1 MFSLGEYM
9 RTLWR
14 FIAGFFKWTW
24 RLLNF
29 VREMVLNLFFIFLVL
44 VGVGIWMQ
52 VSNSDTKE
60 TAGRGALLLDISGVI
75 VDKPDSSQRFSRL
88 SRQLLGASSDRRQ
101 ENSLFDIVNTIRQA
115 KDDRNI
121 TGIVMDLKNFAGG
134 DQPSMQYIG
143 KALKEFRDSG
153 KPVYAIG
160 ENYSQG
166 QYYLASF
173 ANKIWLSPQGVVDLH
188 GFATNGL
195 YYKSLLD
202 KLKVSTHV
210 FRVGTY
216 KSAVE
221 PFIRDDMSPAARE
234 ADSRWIGELWQ
245 NYLNTVAAN
254 RQIPAQQVFPGAQG
268 LLDGLTKTGGD
279 TAKYALD
286 NKLVDALASSAEIEK
301 ALTKEFGWSK
311 ADKNYRAISYYDYA
325 LKTPADT
332 GDSIGVVFANGAIM
346 DGEETQGNVGGD
358 TTAAQIRDARL
369 DPKVKAIVLR
379 VNSPGGSVTASEVIR
394 SELAAARAAGK
405 PVVVSMGGM
414 AASGGYWIS
423 TPANYIVANP
433 STLTG
438 SIGIFGVITTVENSL
453 NSIGVHTDGVST
465 SPLADVSITK
475 ALPPEAQQMMQL
487 SIENG
492 YKRFITLVADARKST
507 PEQIDKIAQG
517 HVWTGQDAKANG
529 LVDSLGDFDD
539 AVAKAAELAKLKQW
553 HLEYYVDEPTFFDKV
568 MDNMSGSVR
577 AMLPETFQAMLP
589 APLASVASTVKSES
603 DKLAAFND
611 PQNRYAFCLTCANVR

>member
-1 MFSLGEYM
+1 M

-24 RLLNF
+24 RVLNL

-52 VSNSDTKE
+52 IGNGSNSE
-60 TAGRGALLLDISGVI
+60 QTARGALLLDISGVI
-75 VDKPDSSQRFSRL
+75 VDKPSTNHRL
-88 SRQLLGASSDRRQ
+88 SALGRQLFGASSDRLQ
-101 ENSLFDIVNTIRQA
+101 ENSLFDIVNAIRQA

-121 TGIVMDLKNFAGG
+121 TGIVLDLKNFTGA
-134 DQPSMQYIG
+134 DQPSMRYIG
-143 KALKEFRDSG
+143 KALREFRDSG
-153 KPVYAIG
+153 KPVFAVG

-173 ANKIWLSPQGVVDLH
+173 ANKIWLSPQGQVDLH

-195 YYKSLLD
+195 YYKTLLD

-245 NYLNTVAAN
+245 NYLHTVSAN
-254 RQIPAQQVFPGAQG
+254 RQISPQQLFPGAQAII
-268 LLDGLTKTGGD
+268 DGLTSVGGD

-286 NKLVDALASSAEIEK
+286 HKLVDALASSADVEK
-301 ALTKEFGWSK
+301 ALTKQFGWSK
-311 ADKNYRAISYYDYA
+311 TENNYRAISYYDYS

-332 GDSIGVVFANGAIM
+332 GGTIAVIFANGAIM
-346 DGEETQGNVGGD
+346 DGEETPGNVGGD
-358 TTAAQIRDARL
+358 TTASQIRDARL

-379 VNSPGGSVTASEVIR
+379 VNSPGGSVNASEVIR
-394 SELAAARAAGK
+394 AELAAARAAGK

-423 TPANYIVANP
+423 TPANYIVASP

-438 SIGIFGVITTVENSL
+438 SIGIFGVINTVENSL
-453 NSIGVHTDGVST
+453 SSIGVHSDGVST
-465 SPLADVSITK
+465 SPLADISMTK
-475 ALPPEAQQMMQL
+475 ALSPEVQKMMQL
-487 SIENG
+487 SIEYG
-492 YKRFITLVADARKST
+492 YKRFITLVADARKRT

-517 HVWTGQDAKANG
+517 HVWTGEDAKANG

-553 HLEYYVDEPTFFDKV
+553 HLDYYQDEPTVLDMV
-568 MDNMSGSVR
+568 MDSMTGSVR
-577 AMLPETFQAMLP
+577 AMLPEAIQAMLP
-589 APLASVASTVKSES
+589 APLVSAANTVKAEG

>member
-1 MFSLGEYM
+1 M

-14 FIAGFFKWTW
+14 LIAGFFKWTW

-44 VGVGIWMQ
+44 VVVGIWMQ
-52 VSNSDTKE
+52 VSGSDSKE
-60 TAGRGALLLDISGVI
+60 TASRGALLLDISGVI
-75 VDKPDSSQRFSRL
+75 VDKPDSSQRFSKL
-88 SRQLLGASSDRRQ
+88 SRQLLGASSDRLQ

-210 FRVGTY
+210 FRVGMY

-254 RQIPAQQVFPGAQG
+254 RQITAQQVFPGAQG
-268 LLDGLTKTGGD
+268 VLDGLTKTGGD

-453 NSIGVHTDGVST
+453 DSIGVHTDGVST

-492 YKRFITLVADARKST
+492 YKRFITLVADSRNST

-539 AVAKAAELAKLKQW
+539 AVAKAAELAKMKQW

-577 AMLPETFQAMLP
+577 AMLPDTLQAMLP

>member
-1 MFSLGEYM
+1 M

-24 RLLNF
+24 RVLNF

-52 VSNSDTKE
+52 IGNGNNSE
-60 TAGRGALLLDISGVI
+60 QTARGALLLDISGVI
-75 VDKPDSSQRFSRL
+75 VDKPSTNHRL
-88 SRQLLGASSDRRQ
+88 GALGRQLFGASSDRLQ
-101 ENSLFDIVNTIRQA
+101 ENSLFDIVNAIRQA

-121 TGIVMDLKNFAGG
+121 TGIVLDLKNFTGA
-134 DQPSMQYIG
+134 DQPSMRYIG
-143 KALKEFRDSG
+143 KALREFRDSG
-153 KPVYAIG
+153 KPVFAVG

-173 ANKIWLSPQGVVDLH
+173 ANKIWLSPQGQVDLH

-195 YYKSLLD
+195 YYKTLLD

-245 NYLNTVAAN
+245 NYLHTVSAN
-254 RQIPAQQVFPGAQG
+254 RQISPQQLFPGAQAII
-268 LLDGLTKTGGD
+268 DGLTSVGGD

-286 NKLVDALASSAEIEK
+286 HKLVDALASSADVEK
-301 ALTKEFGWSK
+301 ALTKQFGWSK
-311 ADKNYRAISYYDYA
+311 TENNYRAISYYDYS

-332 GDSIGVVFANGAIM
+332 GGTIAVIFANGAIM
-346 DGEETQGNVGGD
+346 DGEETPGNVGGD
-358 TTAAQIRDARL
+358 TTASQIRDARL

-379 VNSPGGSVTASEVIR
+379 INSPGGSVNASEVIR
-394 SELAAARAAGK
+394 AELAAARAAGK

-423 TPANYIVANP
+423 TPANYIVASP

-438 SIGIFGVITTVENSL
+438 SIGIFGVINTVENSL
-453 NSIGVHTDGVST
+453 SSIGVHSDGVST
-465 SPLADVSITK
+465 SPLADISMTK
-475 ALPPEAQQMMQL
+475 ALSPEVQQMMQL
-487 SIENG
+487 SIEYG
-492 YKRFITLVADARKST
+492 YKRFITLVADARKRT

-517 HVWTGQDAKANG
+517 HVWTGEDAKANG
-529 LVDSLGDFDD
+529 LVDSLGDFDE

-553 HLEYYVDEPTFFDKV
+553 HLDYYQDEPTVLDMV
-568 MDNMSGSVR
+568 MDSMTGSVR
-577 AMLPETFQAMLP
+577 AMLPEAIQAMLP
-589 APLASVASTVKSES
+589 APLVSAANTVKAEG